1 MVAGRNGNRIKFMQR
16 DLQKIFLLLL
26 QRGLWGKRVKEEVP
40 PLTAQEWEQIYQ
52 FSRKQ
57 AVQGI
62 VYDGVNTL
70 DSTLQPPMALMI
82 RWTVEIDSIERAN
95 KKQANVIYKL
105 YNLFTQENGLPFI
118 LLKGQANGACYPTPT
133 HRVCGDIDL
142 YFYDKTEKAH
152 RIIEG
157 KGIYVDRERHRE
169 GSNNGTYDYEGVPVD
184 HRIRFMTL
192 HNPFTRKRL
201 KKIQN
206 SRLLHGEQGTICIK
220 DISVPILSAET
231 NHVMQIAHILKH
243 LLTEGVGLR
252 QCCDLA
258 MTLYATRDSIDNKK
272 VAKTLKSLGL
282 HKFALLMYSFI
293 ENYLGYPKEKLP
305 QTSKYNA
312 APLLEEIWESGNFG
326 QMDERNTTT
335 TNEKKRKLNTF
346 SKVMRKCLLFA
357 RYAPGEAFWWPLE
370 LICTN
375 IKTRIKR

>member
-1 MVAGRNGNRIKFMQR
+1 MRR

-26 QRGLWGKRVKEEVP
+26 QQGLWGRKADATMP
-40 PLTAQEWEQIYQ
+40 PLTPQEWEKIYQ

-62 VYDGVNTL
+62 VYDGVNML
-70 DSTLQPPMALMI
+70 DSALQPPMALMI

-95 KKQANVIYKL
+95 KKQADVICKL
-105 YNLFTQENGLPFI
+105 YNLFTQENSLPFI

-142 YFYDKTEKAH
+142 YFYDKSEMAH
-152 RIIEG
+152 RIVESR
-157 KGIYVDRERHRE
+157 GIYVEREHYRQ
-169 GSNNGTYDYEGVPVD
+169 GSNNANYTFEGVPID

-201 KKIQN
+201 KMMQGT
-206 SRLLHGEQGTICIK
+206 RLLDGQQGALQIK
-220 DISVPILSAET
+220 DISVPTLSPGT

-258 MTLYATRDSIDNKK
+258 MTLHATHKSIDVEENRKI
-272 VAKTLKSLGL
+272 LKSLGL
-282 HKFALLMYSFI
+282 NKFARLMYAFI
-293 ENYLGYPKEKLP
+293 EEYLAFPKEKLP
-305 QTSKYNA
+305 QTTSYDA
-312 APLLEEIWESGNFG
+312 RPLLMEIWESGNFG

-335 TNEKKRKLNTF
+335 NNEKRRKLNTF
-346 SKVMRKCLLFA
+346 GKVMRKCLLFA
-357 RYAPGEAFWWPLE
+357 RYAPGEAFWWPME
-370 LICTN
+370 LIRN
-375 IKTRIKR
+375 NLPKKK

>member
-1 MVAGRNGNRIKFMQR
+1 MAAGGNGNRIKFMQR

-26 QRGLWGKRVKEEVP
+26 QQGLWKKKSAEVIP
-40 PLTAQEWEQIYQ
+40 ALTPQEWEEIYQ

-62 VYDGVNTL
+62 VYDGVNML
-70 DSTLQPPMALMI
+70 DSALQPPMALMI

-95 KKQANVIYKL
+95 KKQADVIYKL

-142 YFYDKTEKAH
+142 YFYDKSETAH
-152 RIIEG
+152 RIVERR
-157 KGIYVDRERHRE
+157 GIYVEREHYRE
-169 GSNNGTYDYEGVPVD
+169 GSNNANYTFEGVPID

-201 KKIQN
+201 KKMQ
-206 SRLLHGEQGTICIK
+206 STLLLDGQQGTLQIK
-220 DISVPILSAET
+220 DIGVPTLSPST

-258 MTLYATRDSIDNKK
+258 MTLYATRESIDVEDNKK
-272 VAKTLKSLGL
+272 ILKSLGL
-282 HKFALLMYSFI
+282 HKFALLMYAFL
-293 ENYLGYPKEKLP
+293 EEFLGYPKELLP
-305 QTSKYNA
+305 QTTSYDA

-326 QMDERNTTT
+326 QMDTRMTVSGNGTR
-335 TNEKKRKLNTF
+335 RKLMTF
-346 SKVMRKCLLFA
+346 NKVLRKCMLFA
-357 RYAPGEAFWWPLE
+357 RYAPGEAFWWPME
-370 LICTN
+370 LIRNN
-375 IKTRIKR
+375 IRKR

>member
-1 MVAGRNGNRIKFMQR
+1 MVAGRNGNRIKFMHR

-26 QRGLWGKRVKEEVP
+26 QQGLWGKRVKDDIP
-40 PLTAQEWEQIYQ
+40 QLTLQEWEQIYQ
-52 FSRKQ
+52 FARKQ

-62 VYDGVNTL
+62 VYDGVNML
-70 DSTLQPPMALMI
+70 DSAKQPPMALMI

-95 KKQANVIYKL
+95 KKQADVIYKL
-105 YNLFTQENGLPFI
+105 YNLFTQENSLPFI

-142 YFYDKTEKAH
+142 YFYDKSEKAH
-152 RIIEG
+152 SIIERR
-157 KGIYVDRERHRE
+157 GIYVDREHYRK
-169 GSNNGTYDYEGVPVD
+169 GSNNATYDYEGVPVD

-192 HNPFTRKRL
+192 HNPFARKRL
-201 KKIQN
+201 KKIQ
-206 SRLLHGEQGTICIK
+206 RTQLLDGQQGAIRIK
-220 DISVPILSAET
+220 DINVSTLSPGT

-258 MTLYATRDSIDNKK
+258 MTLYATRDSIDNKE

-293 ENYLGYPKEKLP
+293 ENYLGFPKEKLP

-312 APLLEEIWESGNFG
+312 APLLMEIWESGNFG

-335 TNEKKRKLNTF
+335 TNENQRKLNTF
-346 SKVMRKCLLFA
+346 GKVMRKCLLFA
-357 RYAPGEAFWWPLE
+357 RYAPGEAFWWPME
-370 LICTN
+370 LICNN
-375 IKTRIKR
+375 IRGRIKK